1 MSERMFSRLSVPL
14 IGIGAVAL
22 ILTSVLVGPAR
33 ALPNLREALDKVFGT
48 HPEETN
54 APPSDGTVRPMPN
67 EVTTRARSV
76 LPASPGARVASEVDP
91 SFAVPTTVG
100 GGPVPTTVRSADDQ
114 ATAELASETAAT
126 EFMANTGVEGDS
138 VMTEGG
144 LLDEILLSPD
154 PYYYESLGRRDPFV
168 SLVAGE
174 GDDDTDDEDR
184 ERPENLIVVGILW
197 GDGDRY
203 ALVETMEGRS
213 LVMREGGRYGTATV
227 TRINPD
233 GIVLYVNDYGVGRT
247 VQLQVSEGRKGSKK
261 NDRDR

>member
-1 MSERMFSRLSVPL
+1 MSERMFSRLSAPL
-14 IGIGAVAL
+14 IGIGALAL
-22 ILTSVLVGPAR
+22 VLTSIQVGPAR
-33 ALPNLREALDKVFGT
+33 ALPNLKDALDKVFGT
-48 HPEETN
+48 RPEETET
-54 APPSDGTVRPMPN
+54 PPSDGAVRPMPS
-67 EVTTRARSV
+67 EVSARARSV

-91 SFAVPTTVG
+91 SFAVPTTLG
-100 GGPVPTTVRSADDQ
+100 DGPAATTVPTADDQ
-114 ATAELASETAAT
+114 ATAELASEAVAT

-154 PYYYESLGRRDPFV
+154 PYFYESLGRRDPFV

-174 GDDDTDDEDR
+174 GDDEAEDEDR

-213 LVMREGGRYGTATV
+213 LVLREGGRYGTATV